1 MNDNTDGTT
10 GAPTRRDYMKYGGT
24 VVGGGLL
31 AGCSGPRRPERTGFV
46 RRVGRLVFGDDG
58 PDGRGFVDSPPESI
72 FTRLTHHAGMAFA
85 LGRGND
91 ANAMHASDYY
101 DGLWNQFIE
110 RLPGVTLD
118 WSGLYSS
125 WDPDEEMLYDLDSD
139 IHPRRP
145 GERERPR

>member
-1 MNDNTDGTT
+1 
-10 GAPTRRDYMKYGGT
+10 
-24 VVGGGLL
+24 
-31 AGCSGPRRPERTGFV
+31 
-46 RRVGRLVFGDDG
+46 
-58 PDGRGFVDSPPESI
+58 
-72 FTRLTHHAGMAFA
+72 MAFA

-91 ANAMHASDYY
+91 VNAMHASDYY

-139 IHPRRP
+139 IHLADPASVNAPR
-145 GERERPR
+145 